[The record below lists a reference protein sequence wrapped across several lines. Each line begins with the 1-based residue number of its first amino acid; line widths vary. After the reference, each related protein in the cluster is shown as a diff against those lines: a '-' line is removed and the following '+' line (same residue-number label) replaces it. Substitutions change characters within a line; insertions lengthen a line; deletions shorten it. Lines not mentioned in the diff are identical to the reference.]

1 MKMYQNSKRT
11 PLGTV
16 AIPALAIGVLAL
28 AASAQPAH
36 SNELDLDQRIRK
48 LEQELEAVKAD
59 KDANASTVTV
69 KQKGGRM
76 LLSSDD
82 GNFTARVGGR
92 ILMDTAWY
100 DEDVSDMGS
109 GTRFRQAR
117 LEAAGTLYKDWSY
130 VLQYDFVNSGEG
142 GIKEAYLG
150 YNGLRFT
157 NSELHLSLGNRFL
170 PFGFL
175 GQQSPKYAMFMEQPT
190 ASLML
195 GAGARRLGLR
205 SDLIGSNW
213 RWSIGAMQAPLGSR
227 ASETNADDPLDI
239 ATQFTFNPIQA
250 DRHVLSLGVSL
261 RRQTAKGANSY
272 RLRARPQTYL
282 SPFRPVDTGAFVA
295 DGFSAGGVQL
305 MYLNGPFQM
314 ETEYF
319 QQKYDRIEGGPA
331 NGEKPEF
338 KGGYI
343 QAGFFLTGEGRSY
356 KPGAGVFGPPTP
368 ARSLSQGGPG
378 AWQIAA
384 SYSTLELSDSNIDGG
399 QIDMMMLGLNWFP
412 EQRLRFSL
420 EYGNVLDVEGGP
432 HDGDRPSLVQARAQ
446 VEW

>member
-1 MKMYQNSKRT
+1 MKQTINSTRT

-16 AIPALAIGVLAL
+16 AIPALVIGAL
-28 AASAQPAH
+28 AVAMGLQTARADS
-36 SNELDLDQRIRK
+36 DLDQRVRK
-48 LEQELEAVKAD
+48 LEQELEAVKAE
-59 KDANASTVTV
+59 KASDGNLVTI
-69 KQKGGRM
+69 KQRGGRM
-76 LLSSDD
+76 LLSSGD

-100 DEDVSDMGS
+100 NEDGEPMGN

-117 LEAAGTLYKDWSY
+117 LEAAGTLYSDWSY
-130 VLQYDFVNSGEG
+130 VFQYDFTNSGEG

-150 YNGLRFT
+150 YNGFKFANT
-157 NSELHLSLGNRFL
+157 ALHLSLGNRFL

-175 GQQSPKYAMFMEQPT
+175 GQQSPKYTMFMEQPT
-190 ASLML
+190 ASLVL

-205 SDLIGSNW
+205 SDLIGNRW
-213 RWSIGAMQAPLGSR
+213 RWSIAATQAPLGSR
-227 ASETNADDPLDI
+227 ASDANADDPVDI

-250 DRHVLSLGVSL
+250 TNHVLNLGVSL
-261 RRQTAKGANSY
+261 RRQSAKGSDDF

-282 SPFRPVDTGAFVA
+282 SPFRPVDTGAFVS
-295 DGFSAGGVQL
+295 DGFTAGGVQL
-305 MYLNGPFQM
+305 MYLHGPFEL

-319 QQKYDRIEGGPA
+319 QQKFDQIEGGPGD
-331 NGEKPEF
+331 GEKPEF
-338 KGGYI
+338 KGGYV
-343 QAGFFLTGEGRSY
+343 QAGYFLTGESRAY
-356 KPGAGVFGPPTP
+356 KPGEDVFGPPTP
-368 ARSLSQGGPG
+368 ARSLSQGGLG
-378 AWQIAA
+378 AWQVAA
-384 SYSTLELSDSNIDGG
+384 SYSTLELTDSNIDGG

-432 HDGDRPSLVQARAQ
+432 YDGDQPSFVQARAQ